1 MLVRVTRATSG
12 IKDYLE
18 RGRKKGRE
26 FDRDLIDE
34 RIILDG
40 DIELL
45 EAAIENIQS
54 PDPDASRYLHI
65 TLGFAEEFTQSDIAA
80 PGTVNERM
88 LREIGERFKT
98 ELMAAY
104 QADEYLWYAEAHIP
118 KISHD
123 VNASTG
129 AYEERLPHI
138 HIVIPMQNLVDSH
151 YLNPLGYG
159 NQPLKYLDAI
169 QEKIN
174 SDYGLKSP
182 KDSKRVDVDLRPH
195 PLHKHNPVFSE
206 QTPAEI
212 KRVVG
217 EGIRAG
223 EIASFEQLGEYLK
236 LVGEVRLRN
245 GKDGDYYNIK
255 PEWATKGINLKDFK
269 ADYFAGADAS
279 AKEPGIERAARD
291 KQSADLVE
299 EWIAEA
305 SLRARFVTSGNRK
318 AFAKLSAEEKQTWL
332 QEKRTSAFSRAGYT
346 ETENINYALQLV
358 DQKIE
363 KIDQQQSYR
372 INRLRGLRKVLT
384 KLREITHGKPG
395 HTEPAAGIAGQ
406 SRDSS
411 GQSAQAGKRIG
422 FKNNAKHQSKP
433 GHSKYRKRAA
443 PQALDRMPNMSA
455 IPLARW
461 DGAEVLLQDDAR
473 NNLDDQRAKRPF
485 GLRWP
490 LYADGRRGIAPA
502 ASSKTALQERVANIE
517 PPPELQPDRL
527 KADTDPFKV
536 LELAKR
542 VYGIDPTNYGIAV
555 GKDGTPRITHERKT
569 YNLGDFFTKHL
580 EKPWSEARL
589 HLVDAYYQTLA
600 GSLNSPNAALWAG
613 FNQWSTDRARNEQID
628 RSNTREAWRLARTAA
643 RESYQNGKTKIA
655 KMPKGKRQAAM
666 RVLRAERVLA
676 EQTARE
682 LATKEL
688 TRLIRPERSALY
700 RMFLQESA
708 QRGDTLALD
717 ELRRSAGGL
726 LNVQQLANGH
736 SISGDTTKAVFAA
749 PGYRVGAD
757 GKVVYMVEDR
767 ALVADSAANVEVL
780 KGETNAYDLAL
791 RVAVA
796 RYGSN
801 LTLNGD
807 QRFMDGMLAAAKK
820 SGLALT
826 IHRADSPR
834 STPIKITPQKG
845 KGL

>member
-1 MLVRVTRATSG
+1 MLVRVTRASSG

-34 RIILDG
+34 RLVLDG

-45 EAAIENIQS
+45 ESAIENIQS
-54 PDPDASRYLHI
+54 QDPDASRYLHI
-65 TLGFAEEFTQSDIAA
+65 TLGFAEEFTQSDVAA

-88 LREIGERFKT
+88 MREIGERFKT

-104 QADEYLWYAEAHIP
+104 QVDEYLWYAEAHIP

-138 HIVIPMQNLVDSH
+138 HIVIPMQNLVDSR

-182 KDSKRVDVDLRPH
+182 KDSKRVDVEQRPH
-195 PLHKHNPVFSE
+195 PLHKHNPIFSE

-212 KRVVG
+212 KRLVG
-217 EGIRAG
+217 EGIQTG
-223 EIASFEQLGEYLK
+223 DIANFEQLGEYLK
-236 LVGEVRLRN
+236 LVGEVKLRS
-245 GKDGDYYNIK
+245 GKDGNYYNVK
-255 PEWATKGINLKDFK
+255 PEWASKGINLKDFK
-269 ADYFAGADAS
+269 AELFTGEVAATKA
-279 AKEPGIERAARD
+279 PGLDRETRD
-291 KQSADLVE
+291 KQSAELVA

-305 SLRARFVTSGNRK
+305 SLRARFVTSWNRK
-318 AFAKLSAEEKQTWL
+318 AFAKLSADEQQAWL
-332 QEKRTSAFSRAGYT
+332 QEKRAGAFLRAGYS

-358 DQKIE
+358 DEKIE

-384 KLREITHGKPG
+384 MLREITNGKR

-406 SRDSS
+406 SRNSS
-411 GQSAQAGKRIG
+411 GESAQAGKRIG
-422 FKNNAKHQSKP
+422 FTDNAKHKSKP

-443 PQALDRMPNMSA
+443 PQTLDRVPNMSS

-461 DGAEVLLQDDAR
+461 DGAEVFLPDDAR
-473 NNLDDQRAKRPF
+473 YNLDDQGAKRPF

-490 LYADGRRGIAPA
+490 LYAGRRGINTE
-502 ASSKTALQERVANIE
+502 SLSKTALQERVDGIE
-517 PPPELQPDRL
+517 PPPELSPDRL

-542 VYGIDPTNYGIAV
+542 VYGVDPANYGVAV
-555 GKDGTPRITHERKT
+555 GKDGTPRITHDRKT

-580 EKPWSEARL
+580 ERTWSEARL

-600 GSLNSPNAALWAG
+600 GTLNSPNAALWAG
-613 FNQWSTDRARNEQID
+613 FNQWTAD
-628 RSNTREAWRLARTAA
+628 RSKNDLVDRNNTREAWRLSRTAA
-643 RESYQNGKTKIA
+643 RESYQNGKA
-655 KMPKGKRQAAM
+655 KVSKLPKGKRMAAM
-666 RVLRAERVLA
+666 RVLRAERVLS

-688 TRLIRPERSALY
+688 TRLIKPERSTLY

-708 QRGDTLALD
+708 QKGDTLALD
-717 ELRRSAGGL
+717 ELRRNSGAL
-726 LNVQQLANGH
+726 LNQNLLANNH
-736 SISGDTTKAVFAA
+736 SISGETSKPVFAA

-767 ALVADSAANVEVL
+767 ALVADSAVNVEVL

-791 RVAVA
+791 RVSIA

-807 QRFMDGMLAAAKK
+807 QKFMDGMLAAARK

-834 STPIKITPQKG
+834 SAPVKITPQKS
-845 KGL
+845 KGI

>member
-1 MLVRVTRATSG
+1 MLVRVTRASSG

-34 RIILDG
+34 RLVLDG

-45 EAAIENIQS
+45 ESAIENIQS
-54 PDPDASRYLHI
+54 QDPDASRYLHI
-65 TLGFAEEFTQSDIAA
+65 TLGFAEEFTQSDVPA

-88 LREIGERFKT
+88 MREIGERFKT

-104 QADEYLWYAEAHIP
+104 QVDEYLWYAEAHIP

-138 HIVIPMQNLVDSH
+138 HIVIPMQNLVDSR

-182 KDSKRVDVDLRPH
+182 KDSKRVDVEQRPH
-195 PLHKHNPVFSE
+195 PLHKHNPIFSE
-206 QTPAEI
+206 KTPAEI
-212 KRVVG
+212 KRLVG
-217 EGIRAG
+217 EGIQTG
-223 EIASFEQLGEYLK
+223 DIASFERLGEYLR
-236 LVGEVRLRN
+236 LVGEVKLRS
-245 GKDGDYYNIK
+245 GKDGNYYNVK
-255 PEWATKGINLKDFK
+255 PEWASKGINLKDFK
-269 ADYFAGADAS
+269 ADLFTGEAAATK
-279 AKEPGIERAARD
+279 APGLDREARD
-291 KQSADLVE
+291 KQSAVLVA

-318 AFAKLSAEEKQTWL
+318 VFAKMSLEKQQAWL
-332 QEKRTSAFSRAGYT
+332 QEKRAGAFSRAGYG

-358 DQKIE
+358 DEKIE
-363 KIDQQQSYR
+363 KIDHQQSYR

-384 KLREITHGKPG
+384 MLREITNGKR

-406 SRDSS
+406 SRNSS
-411 GQSAQAGKRIG
+411 GESTQAGKRIG
-422 FKNNAKHQSKP
+422 FRNNAKHKSKS

-443 PQALDRMPNMSA
+443 PQTLDRVPNMSS

-461 DGAEVLLQDDAR
+461 DGAEVFLPDDAR
-473 NNLDDQRAKRPF
+473 YNLDDQRAKRPF

-490 LYADGRRGIAPA
+490 LYAGRGGINTQAL
-502 ASSKTALQERVANIE
+502 SKTALQERVDGIE
-517 PPPELQPDRL
+517 PPPELSPDRL

-542 VYGIDPTNYGIAV
+542 VYGVDPANYGVAV
-555 GKDGTPRITHERKT
+555 GKDGTPRITHDRKT

-580 EKPWSEARL
+580 ERPWSEARL

-600 GSLNSPNAALWAG
+600 GTLNSPNAALWAG
-613 FNQWSTDRARNEQID
+613 FNQWAVD
-628 RSNTREAWRLARTAA
+628 RSKNDLVDRNNTREAWRLSRTAA
-643 RESYQNGKTKIA
+643 RESYQNGKAKIS
-655 KMPKGKRQAAM
+655 KLPKGKRQAAM

-688 TRLIRPERSALY
+688 TRLIKPERSTLY

-708 QRGDTLALD
+708 QKGDTLALD
-717 ELRRSAGGL
+717 ELRRNSGAL
-726 LNVQQLANGH
+726 LNQNLLANNH
-736 SISGDTTKAVFAA
+736 SISGETSKPVFAA

-767 ALVADSAANVEVL
+767 ALVADSAVNVEVL

-791 RVAVA
+791 RVSIA

-807 QRFMDGMLAAAKK
+807 QKFMDGMLAAARK

-834 STPIKITPQKG
+834 SAPVKISPQKS
-845 KGL
+845 KGI